1 MSAPSLLSAGNLH
14 HCNVLLESVPDVTSP
29 PLLPSSLHHF
39 LPNPRCK
46 ERPTRRTGTG
56 IFFPCLHDVL
66 RAAVTVFSGSFNP
79 VLHVPFGAT
88 MKLATTR
95 NEVKES
101 PGRSAFHLQT
111 RGGERR
117 DSARSTR
124 KRGTCRPQ
132 TTFTVRV
139 YLARPRPPVGRPT
152 TALHRYL
159 SRPHLSVF
167 LGTATREVLNKSSR
181 SFSLTS
187 I

>member
-1 MSAPSLLSAGNLH
+1 MSAPSLLSVGNLH

-46 ERPTRRTGTG
+46 ERPTKGTGPG

-117 DSARSTR
+117 DSARPTR

-139 YLARPRPPVGRPT
+139 YLARQPTNHCTGTYRPQC
-152 TALHRYL
+152 
-159 SRPHLSVF
+159 VF
-167 LGTATREVLNKSSR
+167 LVTATREVLNKSSR